1 MPLAVDAQ
9 GLVKAFGSTRALD
22 GLDLAIPE
30 GELRGVLGPTG
41 SGKTTSVRVLAT
53 LLRPDAGTARVLG
66 FDVLRQA
73 AAVRAQ
79 MALTGQYASVDEA
92 LTGRENLPMVGRLY
106 GLPHRDARGRADEL
120 LERFSL
126 DDAADRPVR
135 GYSGA
140 CAGASTSPRASS
152 AARPW

>member
-1 MPLAVDAQ
+1 MRLDPSPSTAQ

-22 GLDLAIPE
+22 GLDLAIPD

-53 LLRPDAGTARVLG
+53 LLRPEAGTARVLG

-79 MALTGQYASVDEA
+79 MALTGQYSAVDEA

-106 GLPHRDARGRADEL
+106 GLPRRDARGRADE
-120 LERFSL
+120 
-126 DDAADRPVR
+126 P
-135 GYSGA
+135 GA
-140 CAGASTSPRASS
+140 V
-152 AARPW
+152 